1 MDLGEVEKMVN
12 RDQAWI
18 LLKEFVE
25 TDSLRKHAL
34 AVEAAMIG
42 YAKQLD
48 ENVEVW
54 ASLGLLHDLDYEKFP
69 DKHPYVAVDLLEHR
83 NFPDEFVLAIK
94 GHADYTNTPRECRM
108 AKMLY
113 ACDELASFIVAV
125 ALVRPDGFEGMEA
138 KSVRKKLK
146 DKAFA
151 RAVNREEI
159 ARGAEDIG
167 IDLMA
172 HIETLIDA
180 LRSREAELKAE
191 GLSLL

>member
-1 MDLGEVEKMVN
+1 MVK

-34 AVEAAMIG
+34 AVEASLMG
-42 YAKQLD
+42 YAKMLN
-48 ENVEVW
+48 ENIEVW

-69 DKHPYVAVDLLEHR
+69 DKHPYVAIDLLEHR

-94 GHADYTNTPRECRM
+94 GHADFTETPRESLM

-113 ACDELASFIVAV
+113 ACDELSSFIVAV
-125 ALVRPDGFEGMEA
+125 ALVRPDGLEGLQA
-138 KSVRKKLK
+138 KSVQKKLK

-151 RAVNREEI
+151 RAVNRVEIAKGAEEI
-159 ARGAEDIG
+159 GVDLNTH
-167 IDLMA
+167 ID
-172 HIETLIDA
+172 TLIDF
-180 LRSREAELKAE
+180 LRTREAELNLQ
-191 GLSLL
+191 GLTLL

>member
-1 MDLGEVEKMVN
+1 MMVT
-12 RDQAWI
+12 RDQAWV

-34 AVEAAMIG
+34 AVEAAMRG
-42 YAKQLD
+42 YARRLG

-54 ASLGLLHDLDYEKFP
+54 SALGLLHDLDYEKFP

-83 NFPDEFVLAIK
+83 NFPDEFVLAVK
-94 GHADYTNTPRECRM
+94 GHADYTETPRETLM

-113 ACDELASFIVAV
+113 ACDELASFVVAV
-125 ALVRPDGFEGMEA
+125 ALVRPDGFEGLEA

-151 RAVNREEI
+151 RAVNRDEI
-159 ARGAEDIG
+159 TKGAEALG
-167 IDLMA
+167 FELME
-172 HIETLIDA
+172 HIQTVVDA
-180 LRSREAELKAE
+180 LKERETELQAQ

>member
-1 MDLGEVEKMVN
+1 M
-12 RDQAWI
+12 
-18 LLKEFVE
+18 
-25 TDSLRKHAL
+25 
-34 AVEAAMIG
+34 
-42 YAKQLD
+42 
-48 ENVEVW
+48 
-54 ASLGLLHDLDYEKFP
+54 
-69 DKHPYVAVDLLEHR
+69 
-83 NFPDEFVLAIK
+83 
-94 GHADYTNTPRECRM
+94 
-108 AKMLY
+108 
-113 ACDELASFIVAV
+113 
-125 ALVRPDGFEGMEA
+125 
-138 KSVRKKLK
+138 K

>member
-1 MDLGEVEKMVN
+1 MVT
-12 RDQAWI
+12 RDQAWV

-25 TDSLRKHAL
+25 TESLRKHAL
-34 AVEAAMIG
+34 AVEAAMRG
-42 YAKQLD
+42 YARQLG
-48 ENVEVW
+48 ENEEVW
-54 ASLGLLHDLDYEKFP
+54 AALGLLHDLDYEKFP

-83 NFPDEFVLAIK
+83 NFPDEFVLAVK
-94 GHADYTNTPRECRM
+94 GHADYTETPRESLM

-125 ALVRPDGFEGMEA
+125 ALVRPNGFEGLEA
-138 KSVRKKLK
+138 KSVRKKMK

-159 ARGAEDIG
+159 ASGAEALG
-167 IDLMA
+167 IDLMT
-172 HIETLIDA
+172 HIQTVIDA
-180 LRSREAELKAE
+180 LKVREDALKAE

>member
-83 NFPDEFVLAIK
+83 NFPDEFVLAVK
-94 GHADYTNTPRECRM
+94 GHADYTDTPRESRM
-108 AKMLY
+108 AKVLY

-138 KSVRKKLK
+138 KSVRKKMK

>member
-1 MDLGEVEKMVN
+1 MVT
-12 RDQAWI
+12 RDQAWV

-34 AVEAAMIG
+34 AVEAAMRG
-42 YAKQLD
+42 YARQLG
-48 ENVEVW
+48 ENEEVW
-54 ASLGLLHDLDYEKFP
+54 AALGLLHDLDYEKFP

-83 NFPDEFVLAIK
+83 NFPDEFVLAVK
-94 GHADYTNTPRECRM
+94 GHADYTETPRESLM

-125 ALVRPDGFEGMEA
+125 ALVRPNGFEGLEA
-138 KSVRKKLK
+138 KSVRKKMK

-159 ARGAEDIG
+159 ASGAEALG
-167 IDLMA
+167 IDLMT
-172 HIETLIDA
+172 HIQTVIDA
-180 LRSREAELKAE
+180 LKVREDALKAE